1 MGAHESVLPC
11 ARATSGVE
19 KVLPF
24 ALRLVEFWVVAF
36 CRMFSVFWLAAL
48 GLPQTHTRHL
58 YFKPEGRSISVNSI
72 SVNSISVNY
81 TVVVAVQARP
91 QPR

>member
-1 MGAHESVLPC
+1 MGAHELVLPC

-36 CRMFSVFWLAAL
+36 CRMFSVFVLAVKFRLRFATKVAHSAL
-48 GLPQTHTRHL
+48 V
-58 YFKPEGRSISVNSI
+58 F
-72 SVNSISVNY
+72 
-81 TVVVAVQARP
+81 
-91 QPR
+91 